1 MNIRWFICFVIAV
14 FALIRFHVSE
24 ATPAN
29 IVGYTTLFLAT
40 ICLSLYYFER
50 SN

>member
-1 MNIRWFICFVIAV
+1 MNIRWFACFVIAMY
-14 FALIRFHVSE
+14 ALIGFHVSE

-40 ICLSLYYFER
+40 IFLSLQYLNR
-50 SN
+50 SE